1 MATITDDV
9 VVASNGT
16 RVAGTAALQLAELD
30 GPQFRSLVGR
40 MAKQGLGPVEY
51 RARVSAFAEIRRELN
66 AARPVVKAPKAAAK
80 GGKRAAFGAGIHAK
94 AVARGYVSPSPEKW
108 GGAHC
113 YGCALAG

>member
-1 MATITDDV
+1 MATLTGDV
-9 VVASNGT
+9 MVASNGT

-30 GPQFRSLVGR
+30 GPQFRSLVSR

-66 AARPVVKAPKAAAK
+66 AKPKASKAPKAAVK
-80 GGKRAAFGAGIHAK
+80 GGKRAAFGAKVHAQ
-94 AVARGYVSPSPEKW
+94 AIARGYVSPSAEKW

-113 YGCALAG
+113 YGCTLTG